1 MQSFQRFDRSTSLL
15 LVLLVV
21 AFLLATFDVR
31 NDGTGVGTTMRDGAQ
46 TLFAPL
52 QDVASAVTRPVV
64 GFIDAISDIASLR
77 EENDR
82 LRLENEDLEA
92 QVQDF
97 ASLESELEH
106 LMEINNLEAP
116 GDLPTVVAR
125 IASAGSSSFDHVRYI
140 DKGSSDGI
148 SIGDAVID
156 ESGLVGRIDLVLDDR
171 ARVRLILDPN
181 VEVSVLDQQTSQAG
195 TIRGNNDDPL
205 VLRIFAADDPA
216 REGSVIVTAGSRFPP
231 GLKVG
236 TIIENAADDAGFGR
250 VTTVEPAVSF
260 SRLDYVKVIVGY
272 SPLDA
277 PSAEEE
283 LAAEEAELVDPE
295 LGEGEQPEGG
305 SEGDAEP
312 AENPGETTE

>member
-1 MQSFQRFDRSTSLL
+1 MLI
-15 LVLLVV
+15 LLVV
-21 AFLLATFDVR
+21 AFMLATFDVR
-31 NDGTGVGTTMRDGAQ
+31 SDGTGVGTTMREGAQ

-64 GFIDAISDIASLR
+64 GFIDAVSDIASLR
-77 EENDR
+77 EENDQ
-82 LRLENEDLEA
+82 LRLENEALEA
-92 QVQDF
+92 RVQNI
-97 ASLESELEH
+97 ASLEAEVEH

-116 GDLPTVVAR
+116 NDLPTVVAR
-125 IASAGSSSFDHVRYI
+125 IASPGSSSFDHVRYI

-195 TIRGNNDDPL
+195 TVRGNNADPL
-205 VLRIFAADDPA
+205 VLLIYAADDPA

-231 GLKVG
+231 GLTVG
-236 TIIENAADDAGFGR
+236 TIIESAADDAGFGL

-277 PSAEEE
+277 PSAEEGIVDEDPPEE
-283 LAAEEAELVDPE
+283 LEETADGATEDTGDGAEE
-295 LGEGEQPEGG
+295 
-305 SEGDAEP
+305 S
-312 AENPGETTE
+312 TE